1 MNNFYAMSLSERKPV
16 TPKPHLLRAAVALLL
31 FGGIMYAT
39 ALVAHSESRV
49 NPAAISQQ
57 Q

>member
-1 MNNFYAMSLSERKPV
+1 MNNFYAMSLSEKKPV
-16 TPKPHLLRAAVALLL
+16 SPKPHLLRATVALLL

-49 NPAAISQQ
+49 APAAPTSQQ
-57 Q
+57 